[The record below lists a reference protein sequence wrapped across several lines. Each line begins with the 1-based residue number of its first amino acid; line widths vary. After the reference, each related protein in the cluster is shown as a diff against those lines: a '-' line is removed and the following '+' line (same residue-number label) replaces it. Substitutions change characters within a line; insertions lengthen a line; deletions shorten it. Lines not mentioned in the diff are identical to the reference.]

1 MLGIGDGVAK
11 PDIYFLYL
19 GDKVQCTSYQ
29 HIKTKQTMIGVENF
43 EEGPTGNCPSQN
55 CPKEG
60 NSEVGNSTLTYAK
73 LIYLQL
79 CDFLKCYFSTVFSYC
94 LLEQM
99 QSHISCMSSIFLNVS
114 LHMSSRIACLN
125 RCKVTIVACV

>member
-1 MLGIGDGVAK
+1 
-11 PDIYFLYL
+11 
-19 GDKVQCTSYQ
+19 
-29 HIKTKQTMIGVENF
+29 MIGVENF
-43 EEGPTGNCPSQN
+43 EEGPTANCPPQN
-55 CPKEG
+55 CPIEG

-114 LHMSSRIACLN
+114 FHMSSRIACLN